1 MASNQVTC
9 ITKPHPH
16 SPREHITH
24 VGGVNPQG
32 GHWYYMRE
40 QVADMIDSGNYT
52 FHVKVGKY
60 DVPVRTYVKNHIKY
74 LRTAPDD
81 TTVDNLL
88 SLDQC
93 PVGKAA

>member
-1 MASNQVTC
+1 MTNQVTC

-32 GHWYYMRE
+32 QFWYYTRE
-40 QVADMIDSGNYT
+40 QVADMIDSGKYS
-52 FHVKVGKY
+52 FHVKVGIY
-60 DVPVRTYVKNHIKY
+60 DVPVRTYILHGVKY

-81 TTVDNLL
+81 TTRDNLL

-93 PVGKAA
+93 PVHRAA

>member
-1 MASNQVTC
+1 MVSNRVTC
-9 ITKPHPH
+9 ITKPRPH

-32 GHWYYMRE
+32 GTWYNTRQE
-40 QVADMIDSGNYT
+40 VADMIDSGKYN
-52 FHVKVGKY
+52 FHVKVGTY
-60 DVPVRTYVKNHIKY
+60 DVPVRTYILHGVKY

-81 TTVDNLL
+81 TTKDNLL

-93 PVGKAA
+93 PVRSAA